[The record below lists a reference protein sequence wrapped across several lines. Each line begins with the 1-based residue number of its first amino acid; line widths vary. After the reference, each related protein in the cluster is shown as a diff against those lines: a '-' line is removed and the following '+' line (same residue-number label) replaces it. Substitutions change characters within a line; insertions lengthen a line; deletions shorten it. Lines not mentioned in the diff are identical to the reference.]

1 MSVQTKKVTT
11 ITQTVTTTDLTNN
24 AEADAIIKRFAEV
37 KSLLKI
43 LTDEKETLDAEIREL
58 MGDATVALINGVV
71 RAEIKPR
78 TRKGVDMDD
87 LRTVFPEAYE
97 LCLKETPYT
106 ILLAE

>member
-11 ITQTVTTTDLTNN
+11 ITKTVTTTDLSNN
-24 AEADAIIKRFAEV
+24 VEADAIIKRFAEV
-37 KSLLKI
+37 KDLIKV
-43 LTDEKETLDAEIREL
+43 LTEEKETLDEEIREL
-58 MGDATVALINGVV
+58 MGDATVALIDGVV

-78 TRKGVDMDD
+78 SRKGIDMED